1 MELTEFKM
9 LVNIF
14 NMKRKGH
21 LFLFL
26 LILPFSSNSINRD
39 KIESNP
45 GFGKVISIL
54 DGDTYDILVEGNKT
68 IRVRMEG
75 IDAPEKGM
83 PFYRVSKSYLGEMCF
98 NKNVR
103 LEVTGKDLHG
113 RTLAF
118 SYLDDGRELSHE
130 MIKAGLAW
138 HFKKYSTDKVLS
150 NLEIEARN
158 SKRGLWVNK
167 NPMPPWENRRLHRE
181 GISTKDFFNIK
192 ESQE

>member
-1 MELTEFKM
+1 
-9 LVNIF
+9 
-14 NMKRKGH
+14 MKSKKHGI
-21 LFLFL
+21 LFL
-26 LILPFSSNSINRD
+26 LLFFISCNNISDD
-39 KIESNP
+39 KIESGSNQ
-45 GFGKVISIL
+45 GKVISIL

-138 HFKKYSTDKVLS
+138 HFKKYSTDTVLS
-150 NLEIEARN
+150 NLEIMARN
-158 SKRGLWVNK
+158 SKLGLWVDK
-167 NPMPPWENRRLHRE
+167 NPMPPWENRRLHRD
-181 GISTKDFFNIK
+181 GISTKDSFNIK
-192 ESQE
+192 ENEN